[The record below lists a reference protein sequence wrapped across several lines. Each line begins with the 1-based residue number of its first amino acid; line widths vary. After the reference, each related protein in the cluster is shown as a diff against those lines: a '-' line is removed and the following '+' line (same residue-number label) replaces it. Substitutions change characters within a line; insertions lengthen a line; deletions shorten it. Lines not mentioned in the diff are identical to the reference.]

1 MYALSLI
8 FCWLIFIVSVCN
20 AEAVDHSAFFYFS
33 AIMFFVTY
41 YLNFKKNITMSLQV
55 TIFFLSIPSS
65 IYWFVFIVHNR
76 HFKLDPFSYEF
87 VIFIML
93 LYFYAMLY
101 VFSEYKNNL

>member
-8 FCWLIFIVSVCN
+8 FCWSIFIVSVCN

-55 TIFFLSIPSS
+55 TIFF
-65 IYWFVFIVHNR
+65 FVYS
-76 HFKLDPFSYEF
+76 K
-87 VIFIML
+87 
-93 LYFYAMLY
+93 
-101 VFSEYKNNL
+101 